1 GLAVFHYT
9 TLFRSI
15 SRKALTSVPVWPKDQ
30 MVKATAVA
38 AVISPAPRCQLR
50 SGPRKPVGPAASVV
64 FWAGVPGIVEI
75 PRSEEE
81 GRPEACGA
89 PEPRQGRG
97 HCRPRSDGGANVG
110 RAPLDITAARP
121 PLRPS
126 RAGSVARAGGSGA
139 MPWPPRT

>member
-50 SGPRKPVGPAASVV
+50 SGPRKPVGTAASVV

-81 GRPEACGA
+81 GRPETCVRSGSPDRAAATVGREVTAGRTSGELRSTSQRRGLRSARVERARSRA
-89 PEPRQGRG
+89 PEDP
-97 HCRPRSDGGANVG
+97 
-110 RAPLDITAARP
+110 
-121 PLRPS
+121 
-126 RAGSVARAGGSGA
+126 
-139 MPWPPRT
+139 